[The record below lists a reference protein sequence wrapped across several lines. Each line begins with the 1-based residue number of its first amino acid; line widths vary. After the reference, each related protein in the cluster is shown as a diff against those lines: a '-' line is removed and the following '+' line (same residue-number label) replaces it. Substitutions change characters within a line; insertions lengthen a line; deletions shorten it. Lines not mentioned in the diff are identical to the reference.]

1 MTTTF
6 ISETMTEID
15 RASFQAVDRRISV
28 LFLHRTNDRRSLYTV
43 ETTGGKMLKTNV
55 APKIPFTD
63 WVVRTI
69 SELLSAS
76 ELQK

>member
-1 MTTTF
+1 MTTQL
-6 ISETMTEID
+6 ISKTVTEID

-28 LFLHRTNDRRSLYTV
+28 LFLHRRDGKQNTYTC
-43 ETTGGKMLKTNV
+43 ESTGGKVLVTNK

-69 SELLSAS
+69 TELLSAS
-76 ELQK
+76 ELQR